1 MNKSRVEA
9 FSDGVFAIAI
19 TLLVLT
25 IAQPAHY
32 QDLPH
37 QLASRWPSFAAFV
50 VSFAVIGIM
59 WLNHHSLFTYFER
72 IDRGLFY
79 LNLLLLLTITF
90 LPYPTGVLGQALARG
105 EHAETAA
112 VVYAV
117 AMALNAWVWTAL
129 WLYGSHRRR
138 LLRPSFPEAE
148 RSIATLM
155 FSSGVVLYTLS
166 IGVAFWNA
174 GVFLGLQAAFALYYA
189 IDPISRRPRR
199 LQRAGRAD
207 SGVLGG
213 EGRAFDTGQAEDG
226 LTGAQG
232 DGGPGGGAGGDGR
245 MGGPAGGGEPGS

>member
-25 IAQPAHY
+25 IAQPTNY

-37 QLASRWPSFAAFV
+37 QLSSRWPSFAAFV
-50 VSFAVIGIM
+50 VSFAIIGIM
-59 WLNHHSLFTYFER
+59 WLNHHSLFTHFER

-90 LPYPTGVLGQALARG
+90 LPYPTGVLGQALAKG
-105 EHAETAA
+105 ENAETAA

-117 AMALNAWVWTAL
+117 AMALNAWAWTAL

-148 RSIATLM
+148 RSTATLM
-155 FSSGVVLYTLS
+155 FSIGVVLYTLS

-174 GVFLGLQAAFALYYA
+174 GAFLALQAAFALYYA

-199 LQRAGRAD
+199 LNRGGDPA
-207 SGVLGG
+207 SGVLAGG
-213 EGRAFDTGQAEDG
+213 DAAFDTGQSEGG
-226 LTGAQG
+226 LTGAPG
-232 DGGPGGGAGGDGR
+232 DSGPTGGPGRGGT
-245 MGGPAGGGEPGS
+245 GS